1 MGLSGPFL
9 ASPRFGNTVF
19 LPHGPGHGAA
29 NPAKT
34 VLAGAILVKPS
45 VFAGR
50 CSKSGS
56 FLAICGFKITASA

>member
-34 VLAGAILVKPS
+34 VLAGGHFGETFGFRWSLLQV
-45 VFAGR
+45 R
-50 CSKSGS
+50 QLSGN
-56 FLAICGFKITASA
+56 LRLQNHR